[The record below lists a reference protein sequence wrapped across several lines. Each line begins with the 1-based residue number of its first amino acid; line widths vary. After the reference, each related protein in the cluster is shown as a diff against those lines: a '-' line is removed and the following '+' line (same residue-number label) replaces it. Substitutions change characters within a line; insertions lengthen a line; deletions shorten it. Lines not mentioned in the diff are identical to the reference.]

1 MSIKNTTTHGCLIVV
16 IICLVIY
23 GFVRLGMLEQKA
35 TENMISTINDDF
47 QTPRAYFHPFTTEYE
62 RYSATWLPPWDPR
75 EQRDQEKMIS
85 SILSA

>member
-1 MSIKNTTTHGCLIVV
+1 MSIKNTRTRGCLIAV
-16 IICLVIY
+16 IICLAIY
-23 GFVRLGMLEQKA
+23 GCWRLGMLEQKS

-62 RYSATWLPPWDPR
+62 RYSESWLPPWDPR
-75 EQRDQEKMIS
+75 EQRDEEKRIS